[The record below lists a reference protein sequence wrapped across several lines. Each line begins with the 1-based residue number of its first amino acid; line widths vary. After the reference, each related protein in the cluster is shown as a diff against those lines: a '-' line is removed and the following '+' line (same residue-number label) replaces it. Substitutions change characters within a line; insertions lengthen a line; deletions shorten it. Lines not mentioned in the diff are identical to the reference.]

1 MTLALAALVP
11 PGSVP
16 DGPEMAAAGGC
27 LIRLGL
33 DMGACAGTEP
43 FFWMPAF
50 PLMSGLLT
58 LITDPWAAA
67 HAAAALTT
75 GLLVLPLASIGR
87 RLGIVA
93 PAWVAGALL
102 VATPAIRELVA
113 QPSGRGLAWL
123 GILGAVALVAGIRD
137 APAAAGRRGI
147 AIGALLALAVLSRRE
162 AIFQAVLVGLALLPL
177 APRAALAATG
187 TVTGIVLPWFAT
199 LAAAAG
205 GLRMSG
211 RAWEPLV
218 YAWDAVIP
226 HEWLL
231 MEISMGTWGT
241 PLREAVSRLP
251 VEVAAAG
258 FDASVL
264 LPWLRYALPVA
275 VPAWLAALAVVG
287 ALMLLRRPA
296 GRLSI
301 AGTIALGLPALPLA
315 VLPNA
320 RAVELP
326 AQNLH
331 PVVLAALV
339 LAAVAAGAGLDLAR
353 RRLPVG
359 RVTGPVL
366 AATLLAILSV
376 ANATWVARVVP
387 VDGRTPATLTAAGT
401 LLGDKATAVATT
413 LSSAPAAR
421 LGDRPRAAFPSPYRV
436 EEAGL
441 RVDQQVLLTELDLPG
456 ARRSLE
462 LLAPD
467 LQPIHVLA
475 DGDTWAVI
483 FEVGSE
489 SAVEQTV
496 P

>member
-1 MTLALAALVP
+1 
-11 PGSVP
+11 
-16 DGPEMAAAGGC
+16 
-27 LIRLGL
+27 
-33 DMGACAGTEP
+33 MGTAGTEP
-43 FFWMPAF
+43 FFWMAF

-75 GLLVLPLASIGR
+75 GLWSFPSHPSEDGSASWPLHGSQAHFSSR
-87 RLGIVA
+87 R
-93 PAWVAGALL
+93 P
-102 VATPAIRELVA
+102 
-113 QPSGRGLAWL
+113 PSGNWSPSQVAGLAWL
-123 GILGAVALVAGIRD
+123 GILGAVAGSGIRMLRQQRAD
-137 APAAAGRRGI
+137 GASRSAPCPG
-147 AIGALLALAVLSRRE
+147 GALCRE
-162 AIFQAVLVGLALLPL
+162 AIFQAVLGGSPA
-177 APRAALAATG
+177 AARAEGRARRNRHRDGNRTSVARHT
-187 TVTGIVLPWFAT
+187 
-199 LAAAAG
+199 AAAAG
-205 GLRMSG
+205 GFMSG